1 MAIYPRWVQTVFW
14 FSFLM
19 SIEMNTLKKSIATTN
34 QRLCS
39 SALAKI
45 WSSAQHLWLGLPF
58 VKFTAAY
65 RHLPYPS
72 GFLQGHTSEL
82 NRNRLETIVPYP
94 LNLQFS
100 EVPAGLWYH
109 LQFSILARGVQFQ
122 LLQFCLFYY
131 KGSYST
137 GCKMKRVFLAAK
149 FIYAIQGLVKWT
161 QSRWQTSW
169 TLCEILICI
178 WSIGLMLSIL

>member
-137 GCKMKRVFLAAK
+137 GCKMKMRVFFFLAAK
-149 FIYAIQGLVKWT
+149 FIYAIQRLVNT
-161 QSRWQTSW
+161 
-169 TLCEILICI
+169 E
-178 WSIGLMLSIL
+178 